1 MFSFSI
7 RSVVSNFELDSPK
20 TFQMDRRWITGCTG
34 FTTDHEKGVQ
44 DFLAFLRTRYAEDE
58 EILCPCRRC
67 LNNSTGTI
75 ERIGVHLL
83 VSGMATTYTRWIHHG
98 EALEDMVDDDA
109 NVQDYAILPDAEG
122 DVDNAAPRDGGDQEM
137 VQENQYIS
145 GMEEDEGPGDDG
157 MSELIADLGK
167 GQVLGEKM
175 YEFVKEHLNRK
186 VSPTSSYAQFTF
198 VVKLLHIK
206 SFSRMSNVAFNA
218 TMNLLQKGFPE
229 ACLPDSFRCGNEVHT
244 FHGTRL

>member
-1 MFSFSI
+1 
-7 RSVVSNFELDSPK
+7 
-20 TFQMDRRWITGCTG
+20 
-34 FTTDHEKGVQ
+34 
-44 DFLAFLRTRYAEDE
+44 
-58 EILCPCRRC
+58 
-67 LNNSTGTI
+67 
-75 ERIGVHLL
+75 
-83 VSGMATTYTRWIHHG
+83 
-98 EALEDMVDDDA
+98 MVDDDA
-109 NVQDYAILPDAEG
+109 NVQDNAILPDVKG

-145 GMEEDEGPGDDG
+145 GMDEDEGPGDDG

-186 VSPTSSYAQFTF
+186 VSPTSSNAQFTF

-218 TMNLLQKGFPE
+218 MMNLLKK
-229 ACLPDSFRCGNEVHT
+229 DS
-244 FHGTRL
+244 